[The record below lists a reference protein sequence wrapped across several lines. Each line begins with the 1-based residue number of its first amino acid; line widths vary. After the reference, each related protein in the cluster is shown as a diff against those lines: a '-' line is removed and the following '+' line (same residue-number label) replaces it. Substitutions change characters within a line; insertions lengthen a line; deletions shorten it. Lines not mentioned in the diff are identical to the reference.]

1 MDSVV
6 KKYVCIIGKGSI
18 GVRHGKIFEKIG
30 CNVTYFR
37 QKKSS
42 SLQKNEIKNIKDLK
56 KKIDLICICNP
67 TSLHSRTFIQ
77 FQDISKNFFIEK
89 PSFNKASDI
98 KKIFRI
104 IKKKK
109 INIFSGY
116 MFRFDPRI
124 LLIKSIIKKS
134 KIRYANFIWQT
145 FMPNW
150 HPWENYKNS
159 YASIKKLGGGVL
171 LTCSHEIDMAQN
183 LFGKVNKVFCTDT
196 ISNLGTN
203 VENSVFLILIHK
215 NGIKSNI
222 TIDFSSKQ
230 SQRIF
235 EISGNDLNIIWNFK
249 NKKVLIK
256 KKNKIYFKKP
266 RVDSNINKI
275 YLYQNKMHLK
285 NLYKKQN
292 KNLNSLFHTE
302 KIILTALKSMRSKK
316 IEILK

>member
-1 MDSVV
+1 MV

-18 GVRHGKIFEKIG
+18 GARHGKIFEKLG

-37 QKKSS
+37 RKKSS
-42 SLQKNEIKNIKDLK
+42 LLQKNEITNVKDLK
-56 KKIDLICICNP
+56 KKIDLVCICNP

-89 PSFNKASDI
+89 PFFNKSSDI

-124 LLIKSIIKKS
+124 LLIKNIIKKS

-171 LTCSHEIDMAQN
+171 LTRSHEIDMAQN

-203 VENSVFLILIHK
+203 VENSVFLILTHK

-256 KKNKIYFKKP
+256 KKNKIYSKKP
-266 RVDSNINKI
+266 RADSNINKI

-302 KIILTALKSMRSKK
+302 KIILSALKSMRSKK